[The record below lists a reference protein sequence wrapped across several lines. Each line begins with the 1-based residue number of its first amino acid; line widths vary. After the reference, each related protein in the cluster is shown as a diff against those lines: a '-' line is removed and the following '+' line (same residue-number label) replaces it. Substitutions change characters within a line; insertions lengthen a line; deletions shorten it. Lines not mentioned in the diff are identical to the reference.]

1 MSSLENFVKKYKNVL
16 FESSAFETSEFK
28 KFASSFCRALR
39 KDVKEGDFEIVNI
52 SKGHFELS
60 AFLKHKESGK
70 FIYFAI
76 PDVRWSTLGTSWY
89 DHVLYRTAKD
99 DRDFTGGHNNFCP
112 LSKLLDS
119 TEALVQRD
127 MRRRSAC

>member
-16 FESSAFETSEFK
+16 FESSSFETPVFA
-28 KFASSFCRALR
+28 KFASSFRRALR
-39 KDVKEGDFEIVNI
+39 KDVKESPFEVVRL
-52 SKGHFELS
+52 SKGHFEIS
-60 AFLKHKESGK
+60 GFLKHKESGK

-76 PDVRWSTLGTSWY
+76 PDVRWSTLGTWY

-119 TEALVQRD
+119 AEALVPRD

>member
-16 FESSAFETSEFK
+16 FESSAFETPEFK

-52 SKGHFELS
+52 SKGHFEIS
-60 AFLKHKESGK
+60 GFLKHKESGK

-76 PDVRWSTLGTSWY
+76 PDVRWGTLGTWY

-112 LSKLLDS
+112 LSKLLACVAKLL
-119 TEALVQRD
+119 ERD
-127 MRRRSAC
+127 ARRCFAC

>member
-16 FESSAFETSEFK
+16 FESSAFETPEFK

-52 SKGHFELS
+52 SKGHFEIS
-60 AFLKHKESGK
+60 GFLKHKESGK

-76 PDVRWSTLGTSWY
+76 PDVRWSTLGTWWY

-112 LSKLLDS
+112 LSKFLDS
-119 TEALVQRD
+119 AEALVQRD